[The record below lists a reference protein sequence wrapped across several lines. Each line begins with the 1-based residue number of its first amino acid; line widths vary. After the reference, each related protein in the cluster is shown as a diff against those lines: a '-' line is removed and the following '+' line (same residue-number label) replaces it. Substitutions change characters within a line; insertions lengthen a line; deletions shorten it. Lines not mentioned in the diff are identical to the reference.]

1 MSKTGSDMG
10 LERIDG
16 QNVTADVL
24 LNALTAVPFLATSR
38 LVIIEDL
45 GSNKGLASKIDEL
58 IRDVPETTV
67 ALFYETEVDQRTAYY
82 KTMISKAKPVKFES
96 LTSSGLSRWVR
107 LEVERLK
114 GQIDTAAI
122 AKLIDIVG
130 DDQWRLEQEIMKL
143 VNYRAR
149 VSVESVDAM
158 VIQTPQQT
166 IFDLVEAMSGKRVKT
181 AVSIFRDL
189 IAQRTN
195 EVYIL
200 SMIIWQLRNLLL
212 AKTAGAIT
220 QVELAKRAGMSPY
233 VAGKAL
239 VRQRDFSEE
248 DLQQAFLA
256 AIRTDYELKSGQG
269 EPEELVERL
278 IYRVSTGTVRVRV

>member
-212 AKTAGAIT
+212 AKTAGTIT

-248 DLQQAFLA
+248 DLQQAYLA